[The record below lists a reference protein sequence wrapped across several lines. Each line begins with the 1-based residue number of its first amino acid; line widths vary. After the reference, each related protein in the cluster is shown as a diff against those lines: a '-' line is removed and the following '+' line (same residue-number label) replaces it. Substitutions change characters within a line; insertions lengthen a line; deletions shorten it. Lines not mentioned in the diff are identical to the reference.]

1 MFSPR
6 KLGEDHIFQWVQ
18 PPTSD
23 VRVSDFSFFGRRL
36 KDWVDSAGFADIPK
50 NRPIKGRLSHVIDN
64 GKKCGSCAPGVTFLT
79 AKGSGLYIDE
89 GQTKDHE
96 IKDNELSM
104 I

>member
-1 MFSPR
+1 MGSTTNQWC
-6 KLGEDHIFQWVQ
+6 LGF
-18 PPTSD
+18 
-23 VRVSDFSFFGRRL
+23 RVNVLWKKIEGL
-36 KDWVDSAGFADIPK
+36 VDSVWFADIPK
-50 NRPIKGRLSHVIDN
+50 NRPIKGRPAHVIDD

-96 IKDNELSM
+96 MKDNELSM